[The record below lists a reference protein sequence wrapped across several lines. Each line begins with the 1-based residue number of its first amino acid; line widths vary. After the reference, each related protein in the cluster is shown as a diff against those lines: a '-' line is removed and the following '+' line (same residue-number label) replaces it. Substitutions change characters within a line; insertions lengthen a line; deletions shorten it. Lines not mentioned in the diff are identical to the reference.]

1 MNEFK
6 NLKDI
11 LKIYQS
17 KGFVE
22 NIHYQIIDEGNIS
35 ELFYDNGIY
44 NSSIAKYDNKL
55 NELVYLS
62 SKDDFDKS
70 IQILSELESIRKSYF
85 IEEKNTSIMYLNNE
99 VELSDDIF
107 KEKLSSVIELE
118 RTYKN
123 QIKKIDPK
131 NKEVYGFFKSDMK
144 NLTEIKKNLLN
155 GYKQQ
160 NKEVFYVGSLYKFN
174 YRDIYSQVEK
184 NINSLVENNKLLI
197 EEVNDTNYIYSIY
210 IENFKEE
217 LIEKEF
223 EEYKHNEKVL
233 LDVLS
238 NVSKK
243 LKESKMR
250 EEEIMKEVPSKDEAT
265 ENVLNGSGETVKTT
279 DGKEVKYINNVDYLI
294 NNIRANSNWELS
306 QGLDIKYRT
315 ATPLLKDI
323 KRNKIEEGRPVI
335 KMGERIICSYDKDTR
350 KIDNVV
356 LENDVVKEIEIYKKY
371 QDYKKT
377 AKDSKDFENIYDLK
391 TYLQTKYNT
400 DVFSLKVD
408 NVNSEYNGKTL
419 LKIGSQIVGET
430 FKDSI
435 NIKYTVKLDSIKEA
449 VDNYKEYKK
458 SQSNEEIKKE
468 EVVEVKVEEVVKKEI
483 ETTNENE
490 VSIDSLLKLNEQNK
504 ELLKEGTIEKQDSK
518 LSDLKSNSNSK
529 KEDSKTSNNDKKEV
543 KTSKNKQK

>member
-1 MNEFK
+1 
-6 NLKDI
+6 
-11 LKIYQS
+11 
-17 KGFVE
+17 
-22 NIHYQIIDEGNIS
+22 
-35 ELFYDNGIY
+35 
-44 NSSIAKYDNKL
+44 
-55 NELVYLS
+55 
-62 SKDDFDKS
+62 
-70 IQILSELESIRKSYF
+70 
-85 IEEKNTSIMYLNNE
+85 
-99 VELSDDIF
+99 
-107 KEKLSSVIELE
+107 
-118 RTYKN
+118 
-123 QIKKIDPK
+123 
-131 NKEVYGFFKSDMK
+131 
-144 NLTEIKKNLLN
+144 
-155 GYKQQ
+155 
-160 NKEVFYVGSLYKFN
+160 
-174 YRDIYSQVEK
+174 
-184 NINSLVENNKLLI
+184 
-197 EEVNDTNYIYSIY
+197 
-210 IENFKEE
+210 
-217 LIEKEF
+217 
-223 EEYKHNEKVL
+223 
-233 LDVLS
+233 
-238 NVSKK
+238 
-243 LKESKMR
+243 
-250 EEEIMKEVPSKDEAT
+250 
-265 ENVLNGSGETVKTT
+265 
-279 DGKEVKYINNVDYLI
+279 
-294 NNIRANSNWELS
+294 
-306 QGLDIKYRT
+306 
-315 ATPLLKDI
+315 
-323 KRNKIEEGRPVI
+323 
-335 KMGERIICSYDKDTR
+335 MGERIICSYDKDTR